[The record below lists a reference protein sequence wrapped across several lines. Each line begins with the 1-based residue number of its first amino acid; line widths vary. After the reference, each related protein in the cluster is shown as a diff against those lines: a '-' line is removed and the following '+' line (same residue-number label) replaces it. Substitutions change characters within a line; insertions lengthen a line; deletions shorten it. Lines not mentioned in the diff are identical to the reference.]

1 MGATLGAEGGQ
12 PKLHKGCRGSIH
24 SKKSAKAFQA
34 AQTSQGTL
42 RTPCWLLFFSLAKP
56 VIFMTPQLLFPA
68 GSCPPLPAENFCSLT
83 RVFLLPSSSGHGAE
97 ETGPFLSA
105 RSTEISKHF
114 LSQTELQRRK
124 LGKAWELYFSLTRKG
139 CSGNILNLPLHFNLF
154 PLVNLSPQNAVTS
167 PKVLPSIKKNL
178 ETFFPMHFFSS
189 QEMFWSCFP
198 QTGLVLIDFLIFFFP
213 GRMGKKYKSHH
224 LV

>member
-1 MGATLGAEGGQ
+1 
-12 PKLHKGCRGSIH
+12 
-24 SKKSAKAFQA
+24 
-34 AQTSQGTL
+34 
-42 RTPCWLLFFSLAKP
+42 
-56 VIFMTPQLLFPA
+56 MTPQLLFPA

-167 PKVLPSIKKNL
+167 PKVLPYIKKNL
-178 ETFFPMHFFSS
+178 ETFFSNALFLKSGNVLELFPTNRFGFDRFFNFFFSWKNG
-189 QEMFWSCFP
+189 EK
-198 QTGLVLIDFLIFFFP
+198 I
-213 GRMGKKYKSHH
+213 
-224 LV
+224 

>member
-1 MGATLGAEGGQ
+1 
-12 PKLHKGCRGSIH
+12 
-24 SKKSAKAFQA
+24 
-34 AQTSQGTL
+34 
-42 RTPCWLLFFSLAKP
+42 
-56 VIFMTPQLLFPA
+56 MTPQLLFPA

-97 ETGPFLSA
+97 EMGPFLSA

-167 PKVLPSIKKNL
+167 PKVLPSIKKKL
-178 ETFFPMHFFSS
+178 ETFFSNALFLKSGDVL
-189 QEMFWSCFP
+189 ELFP
-198 QTGLVLIDFLIFFFP
+198 TNRFGFDRIFNLFFFLEEW
-213 GRMGKKYKSHH
+213 GKNINPITWSRAAVWCHSEEPALEACSFSQRCPHAEHPKYKDQEALTPCS
-224 LV
+224 VQPG